1 MLVALNRRKN
11 NPSHFPENFAP
22 VFHVLVKNQCT
33 KGTVMNDFANKLSGK
48 RGSGPLNPLP
58 LQ

>member
-22 VFHVLVKNQCT
+22 VFHVIGKSQRT
-33 KGTVMNDFANKLSGK
+33 KGMAMNDFSSKLSGK